1 LQSGGPGMDPRIV
14 TMEQQ
19 GPAGLISL
27 WQQLHVE
34 VEAQA
39 YSNVFLIA
47 GICTLGGV
55 VLAFFLRHGKA
66 VDTGDT
72 EPVEVG

>member
-1 LQSGGPGMDPRIV
+1 
-14 TMEQQ
+14 
-19 GPAGLISL
+19 
-27 WQQLHVE
+27 
-34 VEAQA
+34 QA